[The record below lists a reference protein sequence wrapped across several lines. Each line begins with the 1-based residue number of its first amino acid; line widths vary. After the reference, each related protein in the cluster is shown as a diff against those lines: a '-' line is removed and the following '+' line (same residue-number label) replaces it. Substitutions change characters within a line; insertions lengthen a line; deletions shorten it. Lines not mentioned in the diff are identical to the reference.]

1 MLGLI
6 KTKKALSTLYA
17 LIEGIAEEFEIERKD
32 INGLVNKK
40 DNGEYELII
49 FDNVPGGAG
58 HVKRILESNNLK
70 VAFDS
75 AYNVV
80 NKNCCDEDTSCY
92 NCLRNFNNQRVHQE
106 LKRKYAKEVL
116 QSIINGISNV
126 NKEEQIEKIEIKNVI
141 DFNGSYSLKPYNS
154 WDEIEMFFVDVN
166 IGEYINREIKIPDY
180 ANSYLK
186 MPNGQIVNTIM
197 LWEKENIAIVE
208 TEEDYS
214 LLSKYG
220 INTFIA
226 NDINYEKLKKIFV

>member
-1 MLGLI
+1 M
-6 KTKKALSTLYA
+6 
-17 LIEGIAEEFEIERKD
+17 
-32 INGLVNKK
+32 
-40 DNGEYELII
+40 
-49 FDNVPGGAG
+49 
-58 HVKRILESNNLK
+58 
-70 VAFDS
+70 
-75 AYNVV
+75 
-80 NKNCCDEDTSCY
+80 
-92 NCLRNFNNQRVHQE
+92 
-106 LKRKYAKEVL
+106 
-116 QSIINGISNV
+116 
-126 NKEEQIEKIEIKNVI
+126 I